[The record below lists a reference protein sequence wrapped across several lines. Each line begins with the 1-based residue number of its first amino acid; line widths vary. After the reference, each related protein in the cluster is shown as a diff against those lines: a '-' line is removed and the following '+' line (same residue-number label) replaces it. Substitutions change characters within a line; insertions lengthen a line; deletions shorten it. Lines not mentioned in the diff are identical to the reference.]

1 MSEESKDLVKKPN
14 LQAGRPGGRGPMR
27 VNLDKAKNSKAT
39 TRRLLTYLKE
49 SKKALIVVYIFI
61 ILSVVLS
68 LAQSVI
74 LQPII
79 DDYIVPLLKNPENLE
94 YKLGCIRM
102 IGILILIAIGTA
114 ICSYV
119 QSRMMI
125 GVSQKTVK
133 KLRDEVF
140 AKLQKLPIKYFDTH
154 PNGELMSRIVNDID
168 NISISLNTSINQII
182 SGVLTLISTLIIMI
196 VISPMLSAISLLSL
210 PVMLI
215 VVGKIAKI
223 NKKQFIKQQ
232 EALAKVDGYIEEY
245 VSGQKVIKAFNKE
258 EDIENGFNKVNND
271 LRQNGF
277 MAQTVAGMVMPI
289 MGNIGNITTAITT
302 VIAGILC
309 IRGKITLGT
318 ITIFSKFSK
327 EYSRPITEITN
338 QFNVIQSG
346 IAGAER
352 IFEILDEAEE
362 YPDNVGKPEIGKIE
376 GHVEFKNVYFGYDES
391 HNILKNINIEAKPG
405 ETIALVGPTGAGK
418 TTTINLL
425 TRFYDVTDGEIL
437 IDGKNIKNV
446 EKDSLR
452 DSLGI
457 VLQDT
462 VLFSGTVKE
471 NIRYGKLD
479 ATDEEIIEAAK
490 LADAHG
496 FIKRLPNG
504 YDTIISEDAT
514 NISKG
519 QAQLINIARVILNNP
534 QILVLDEATSNVDT
548 RMEVKI
554 QQAMNKLL
562 EGRTSF
568 IIAHRLSTIVN
579 SDKILVIN
587 DGEIVEQ
594 GSHEELISKK
604 GIYYGMYTGV
614 FEDAS

>member
-1 MSEESKDLVKKPN
+1 MSENKESIP
-14 LQAGRPGGRGPMR
+14 RPPQRKGPGGGRGPMR
-27 VNLDKAKNSKAT
+27 VNLDKAKDSKKT
-39 TRRLLTYLKE
+39 TKRLLTYLKD
-49 SKKALIVVYIFI
+49 SKNQLFVVFVFIV
-61 ILSVVLS
+61 LSVILT

-79 DDYIVPLLKNPENLE
+79 DDYIVPLLKNPDNIE
-94 YKLGCIRM
+94 YKIGCIRM
-102 IGILILIAIGTA
+102 IFILIGIAILTGV
-114 ICSYV
+114 CNYV
-119 QSRMMI
+119 QARIMI
-125 GVSQKTVK
+125 AISQKTVK

-140 AKLQKLPIKYFDTH
+140 SKIEKLPIKYFDTH

-168 NISISLNTSINQII
+168 NISISLNTSIGQII
-182 SGVLTLISTLIIMI
+182 SGVLTLICTLVIMI
-196 VISPMLSAISLLSL
+196 IISPVLSAISLLSL
-210 PVMLI
+210 PIMLL
-215 VVGKIAKI
+215 VVSKIAKI

-258 EDIENGFNKVNND
+258 NDIKEEFCKRNQN
-271 LRQNGF
+271 LRDNGF

-302 VIAGILC
+302 VFAAVFC
-309 IRGKITLGT
+309 IKGRITLGT

-327 EYSRPITEITN
+327 EYSRPLTEITN

-352 IFEILDEAEE
+352 IFEILDEPEE
-362 YPDNVGKPEIGKIE
+362 YPENVGKPEIEEID
-376 GHVEFKNVYFGYDES
+376 GHVEFKDVYFGYEE
-391 HNILKNINIEAKPG
+391 NKQILKDININAKPG

-425 TRFYDVTDGEIL
+425 TRFYDVTTGEIL
-437 IDGKNIKNV
+437 IDGKNVKDV

-452 DSLGI
+452 NSLGI

-462 VLFSGTVKE
+462 VLFSGSVKD

-479 ATDEEIIEAAK
+479 ATDEEIIKAAK
-490 LADAHG
+490 LADAHS

-504 YDTIISEDAT
+504 YDTIISEDAG

-519 QAQLINIARVILNNP
+519 QAQLINIARVILKNP

-554 QQAMNKLL
+554 QEAMNKLL
-562 EGRTSF
+562 SGRTSF
-568 IIAHRLSTIVN
+568 VIAHRLSTIVN
-579 SDKILVIN
+579 SDRILVIN

-594 GSHEELISKK
+594 GNHKELISKK
-604 GIYYGMYTGV
+604 GIYYKMYTGV
-614 FEDAS
+614 FEEAS

>member
-1 MSEESKDLVKKPN
+1 MSENGNVKSSGMPPKK
-14 LQAGRPGGRGPMR
+14 RGGRGPMS
-27 VNLDKAKNSKAT
+27 VNLDKAKDSKGT
-39 TRRLLTYLKE
+39 TKRLLTYLKD
-49 SKKALIVVYIFI
+49 SKKQLIVVYAFI
-61 ILSVVLS
+61 ILSVILS

-74 LQPII
+74 LQPIV
-79 DDYIVPLLKNPENLE
+79 DDYIVPLLQHPEIVE
-94 YKLGCIRM
+94 YKVGCLRM
-102 IGILILIAIGTA
+102 ILVLIIIALSSG

-119 QSRMMI
+119 QSRVMI
-125 GVSQKTVK
+125 EISQKTVK

-140 AKLQKLPIKYFDTH
+140 SKLEKLPIKYFDTH

-168 NISISLNTSINQII
+168 NISVSLNTSINQLI
-182 SGVLTLISTLIIMI
+182 SGFLTLIMTLTIMI
-196 VISPMLSAISLLSL
+196 VISPILSAISLISL
-210 PVMLI
+210 PIMLL

-223 NKKQFIKQQ
+223 NKKQFIRQQ
-232 EALAKVDGYIEEY
+232 EALARVDGYIEEY

-258 EDIENGFNKVNND
+258 SDVEAEFGKRNED
-271 LRQNGF
+271 LRKNGF

-302 VIAGILC
+302 VVAGIFC
-309 IRGKITLGT
+309 IQGKITLGT

-352 IFEILDEAEE
+352 IFEILDEQEE
-362 YPDNVGKPEIGKIE
+362 YPENVGKPEIGKIK
-376 GHVEFKNVYFGYDES
+376 GHVEFKGVHFGYEE
-391 HNILKNINIEAKPG
+391 NKPVLKDINIDAKPG

-425 TRFYDVTDGEIL
+425 TRFYDVTKGEIL
-437 IDGKNIKNV
+437 IDGKNVKDV

-462 VLFSGTVKE
+462 VLFSGTVKD

-490 LADAHG
+490 LADAHS

-504 YDTIISEDAT
+504 YDTIISEDAG

-554 QQAMNKLL
+554 QTAMNKLL

-568 IIAHRLSTIVN
+568 VIAHRLSTIVN

-587 DGEIVEQ
+587 YGQIVEQ
-594 GSHEELISKK
+594 GSHEELIAKK
-604 GIYYGMYTGV
+604 GIYYRMYTGV
-614 FEDAS
+614 FEEAS

>member
-1 MSEESKDLVKKPN
+1 MSESDKIRKQNGHRRGPS
-14 LQAGRPGGRGPMR
+14 GRGPMS
-27 VNLDKAKNSKAT
+27 VNLDKAKDSKAT
-39 TRRLLTYLKE
+39 TKRLLNYLKGN
-49 SKKALIVVYIFI
+49 KKELIIVYIFI
-61 ILSVVLS
+61 ILSVILN

-79 DDYIVPLLKNPENLE
+79 DDYIVPLLKNPEVTE
-94 YKLGCIRM
+94 YKIGCIRM
-102 IGILILIAIGTA
+102 IALLIIIAIAAA
-114 ICSYV
+114 ICSYI
-119 QSRMMI
+119 QSKIMI
-125 GVSQKTVK
+125 EVSQNTVK

-140 AKLQKLPIKYFDTH
+140 AKIQKLPIKYFDTH

-182 SGVLTLISTLIIMI
+182 SGVLTLSLTLIIMI
-196 VISPMLSAISLLSL
+196 TISRVLSIISLLSL
-210 PVMLI
+210 PVML
-215 VVGKIAKI
+215 VVVSQIAKI
-223 NKKQFIKQQ
+223 NKKQFIRQQ

-258 EDIENGFNKVNND
+258 EDVKTEFNKRNED
-271 LRQNGF
+271 LRKNGF
-277 MAQTVAGMVMPI
+277 MAQTVAGVVMPI

-302 VIAGILC
+302 VVAGIFC
-309 IRGKITLGT
+309 IKGKITLGT

-352 IFEILDEAEE
+352 IFEILDEPEE
-362 YPDNVGKPEIGKIE
+362 YPENIGKPEIGKID
-376 GHVEFKNVYFGYDES
+376 GHVEFRDVSFGYEENKS
-391 HNILKNINIEAKPG
+391 ILKNINIEAKPG

-425 TRFYDVTDGEIL
+425 TRFYDVTKGEIL
-437 IDGKNIKNV
+437 IDNKNIKDV

-452 DSLGI
+452 NSLGI

-462 VLFSGTVKE
+462 VLFSGTVKD
-471 NIRYGKLD
+471 NIKYGKLD

-490 LADAHG
+490 LADAHS

-504 YDTIISEDAT
+504 YDTIISEDAG

-554 QQAMNKLL
+554 QAAMNKLL

-568 IIAHRLSTIVN
+568 VIAHRLSTIVN
-579 SDKILVIN
+579 ADKILVIN
-587 DGEIVEQ
+587 SGEIVEQ
-594 GSHEELISKK
+594 GTHQELISKK
-604 GIYYGMYTGV
+604 GIYYKMYTGV
-614 FEDAS
+614 FDEAS

>member
-1 MSEESKDLVKKPN
+1 MSDDKDVVQKQNRRRGP
-14 LQAGRPGGRGPMR
+14 GGGRGPMR
-27 VNLDKAKNSKAT
+27 VNLDKAKDSKAT
-39 TRRLLTYLKE
+39 TRRLLTYLRN
-49 SKKALIVVYIFI
+49 SKKQLIIVFIFLVLTVI
-61 ILSVVLS
+61 LS

-79 DDYIVPLLKNPENLE
+79 DDYIVPLLKNPENTQ

-102 IGILILIAIGTA
+102 ILILIGIAIATGVCNYIQA
-114 ICSYV
+114 RI
-119 QSRMMI
+119 MI
-125 GVSQKTVK
+125 SVSQKTVK
-133 KLRDEVF
+133 RLRDEVF
-140 AKLQKLPIKYFDTH
+140 SKIEKLPIKYFDTH
-154 PNGELMSRIVNDID
+154 ANGELMSRIVNDID
-168 NISISLNTSINQII
+168 NISISLNTSISQII

-196 VISPMLSAISLLSL
+196 LISPVLSAISLISL
-210 PVMLI
+210 PIML
-215 VVGKIAKI
+215 VVVSKIAKI

-232 EALAKVDGYIEEY
+232 QALAEVDGYIEEY
-245 VSGQKVIKAFNKE
+245 ISGQKVIKAFNKE
-258 EDIENGFNKVNND
+258 EDVKQEFNIRNQN
-271 LRQNGF
+271 LRKNGF

-302 VIAGILC
+302 VVAGIFC
-309 IRGKITLGT
+309 INGKITLGT
-318 ITIFSKFSK
+318 ITVFSKFSK
-327 EYSRPITEITN
+327 EFSRPLTEITN

-352 IFEILDEAEE
+352 IFEILDEKEE
-362 YPDNVGKPEIGKIE
+362 YPENIGKPNIGEIG
-376 GHVEFKNVYFGYDES
+376 GYVEFKNVYFGYDKEKT
-391 HNILKNINIEAKPG
+391 ILKNINIEAKPG

-425 TRFYDVTDGEIL
+425 TRFYDVSKGEIL
-437 IDGKNIKNV
+437 IDGKNVKDV

-452 DSLGI
+452 NSLGI

-462 VLFSGTVKE
+462 VLFSGTVKD

-479 ATDEEIIEAAK
+479 ATDEEIIKAAK
-490 LADAHG
+490 LADAHS

-504 YDTIISEDAT
+504 YDTIISEDAG

-519 QAQLINIARVILNNP
+519 QAQLINIARVILKNP

-554 QQAMNKLL
+554 QEAMNKLL

-568 IIAHRLSTIVN
+568 VIAHRLSTIVN

-587 DGEIVEQ
+587 DGEIIEQ
-594 GSHEELISKK
+594 GSHKELISKK
-604 GIYYGMYTGV
+604 GIYYKMYTGV
-614 FEDAS
+614 FEEAS

>member
-1 MSEESKDLVKKPN
+1 MSDNKDVVQKQPPRKGP
-14 LQAGRPGGRGPMR
+14 GGGRGPMR
-27 VNLDKAKNSKAT
+27 VNLDKAKDSKAT
-39 TRRLLTYLKE
+39 TRRLLTYLRN
-49 SKKALIVVYIFI
+49 SKKQLIIVFIFLVLTVI
-61 ILSVVLS
+61 LS

-79 DDYIVPLLKNPENLE
+79 DDYIVPLLKNPENTQ

-102 IGILILIAIGTA
+102 ILILIGIAIATGVCNYIQA
-114 ICSYV
+114 SI
-119 QSRMMI
+119 MI
-125 GVSQKTVK
+125 SVSQKTVK
-133 KLRDEVF
+133 RLRDEVF
-140 AKLQKLPIKYFDTH
+140 SKIEKLPIKYFDTH
-154 PNGELMSRIVNDID
+154 ANGELMSRIVNDID
-168 NISISLNTSINQII
+168 NISISLNTSISQII

-196 VISPMLSAISLLSL
+196 LISPVLSAISLISL
-210 PVMLI
+210 PIML
-215 VVGKIAKI
+215 VVVSKIAKI

-232 EALAKVDGYIEEY
+232 QALAEVDGYIEEY
-245 VSGQKVIKAFNKE
+245 ISGQKVIKAFNKE
-258 EDIENGFNKVNND
+258 EDVKQEFNIRNQN
-271 LRQNGF
+271 LRKNGF

-302 VIAGILC
+302 VVAGIFC
-309 IRGKITLGT
+309 INGKITLGT
-318 ITIFSKFSK
+318 ITVFSKFSK
-327 EYSRPITEITN
+327 EFSRPLTEITN

-352 IFEILDEAEE
+352 IFEILDEKEE
-362 YPDNVGKPEIGKIE
+362 YPENIGKPNIGEIG
-376 GHVEFKNVYFGYDES
+376 GYVEFKNVYFGYDKEKT
-391 HNILKNINIEAKPG
+391 ILKNINIEAKPG

-425 TRFYDVTDGEIL
+425 TRFYDVSKGEIL
-437 IDGKNIKNV
+437 IDGKNVKDV

-452 DSLGI
+452 NSLGI

-462 VLFSGTVKE
+462 VLFSGTVKD

-479 ATDEEIIEAAK
+479 ATDEEIIKAAK
-490 LADAHG
+490 LADAHS

-504 YDTIISEDAT
+504 YDTIISEDAG

-519 QAQLINIARVILNNP
+519 QAQLINIARVILKNP

-554 QQAMNKLL
+554 QEAMNKLL

-568 IIAHRLSTIVN
+568 VIAHRLSTIVN

-587 DGEIVEQ
+587 DGEIIEQ
-594 GSHEELISKK
+594 GSHKELISKK
-604 GIYYGMYTGV
+604 GIYYKMYTGV
-614 FEDAS
+614 FEEAS